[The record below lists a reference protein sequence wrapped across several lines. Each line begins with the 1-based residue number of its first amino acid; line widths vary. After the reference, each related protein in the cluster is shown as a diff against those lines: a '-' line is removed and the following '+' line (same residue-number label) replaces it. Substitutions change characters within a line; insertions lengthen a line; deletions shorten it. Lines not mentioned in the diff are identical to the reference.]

1 MPKIPEP
8 QNQWYVVHVL
18 SGQEMRVERR
28 INREIEMEGLED
40 YIFRVLMPT
49 EVVSEVKSGKKREM
63 KKKFFPGYVL
73 VNANLFN
80 PDGSLVDKTFSF
92 LKNMDGIIGFA
103 GTKDKPVPMRQ
114 REVDA
119 MLAQIQERSEDSRPK
134 IAFETGDLIKV
145 NDGPFESQTGEI
157 KEIDL
162 ERGILK
168 VSVSMF
174 GRSTPVDL
182 EFWQVDKH
190 EE

>member
-1 MPKIPEP
+1 MPKIPDPE
-8 QNQWYVVHVL
+8 NQWYVVHVL
-18 SGQEMRVERR
+18 SGQEQRVERR
-28 INREIEMEGLED
+28 INREVEMEGLED
-40 YIFRVLMPT
+40 YVFQVLMPT
-49 EVVSEVKSGKKREM
+49 EIISEVKSGQKRER

-73 VNANLFN
+73 VNANIIN

-92 LKNMDGIIGFA
+92 LKNLDGIIGFA
-103 GTKDKPVPMRQ
+103 GTKNKPIPMRQ

-119 MLAQIQERSEDSRPK
+119 MLSQIQERTQESRPK

-145 NDGPFESQTGEI
+145 NDGPFETQTGEI
-157 KEIDL
+157 TEIDM
-162 ERGILK
+162 EKGMLK

-182 EFWQVDKH
+182 EFWQVEKH

>member
-1 MPKIPEP
+1 
-8 QNQWYVVHVL
+8 
-18 SGQEMRVERR
+18 
-28 INREIEMEGLED
+28 
-40 YIFRVLMPT
+40 MPT

-73 VNANLFN
+73 VNANLYE

-92 LKNMDGIIGFA
+92 LKNMEGIIGFA

-119 MLAQIQERSEDSRPK
+119 MLAQIQERTEESRPK
-134 IAFETGDLIKV
+134 IAFETGDIIKV